1 MDGNARVLGVVKR
14 ALTEQAIAALET
26 PSGRAPSW
34 LTPVVTR
41 NSVGGLDLY
50 PHSLY
55 WGTPQRAGPKSS
67 DQWCE
72 ERSAMETAKCWL
84 AARPALPPEVSAV
97 LASHPAFGIV
107 SEWEAP
113 DCPST
118 IFPASHAMRISPRR
132 DQFGGL
138 QPTAAGAIM
147 SRRG

>member
-1 MDGNARVLGVVKR
+1 M
-14 ALTEQAIAALET
+14 QAIAALET

-72 ERSAMETAKCWL
+72 DRSAMETAKCWL
-84 AARPALPPEVSAV
+84 AA
-97 LASHPAFGIV
+97 
-107 SEWEAP
+107 
-113 DCPST
+113 
-118 IFPASHAMRISPRR
+118 R